1 VRADRLIV
9 VGVVCLLVSP
19 AMAGEIARPDLSSR
33 PALGAA
39 PSWEPPAPSVQTLSN
54 GLRLVVV
61 PRHQVP
67 LVHVAI
73 AVQAG
78 SELDPPSQPGTAA
91 AVARLAEEGGA
102 GARDAA
108 AFGEALSDL
117 GLDLHRIVDE
127 AGVRFS
133 SAVTRDRLEPA
144 LALLADLVARPR
156 LSPEEWPAVRAR
168 LVSELLH
175 EEAEPREVA
184 EAELARAIYGDH
196 PYGHRSLGTRASLDA
211 LTTPVLRAFYDERW
225 GPRTTSVVLVGDVTP
240 EAGRALVEKALGGW
254 KAKAAP
260 ATVAA
265 APARA
270 KGRRIVI
277 VDRPGATQSEVRVG
291 HLGAAW
297 DTPDLVALELLE
309 TVLGGSFTSRLV
321 QNLREKHGWTY
332 GAQAEW
338 TLRRA
343 AGTFMVRA
351 AIRTD
356 ATAPAVREIL
366 SEIAGMRAP
375 IPTAELQKA
384 RALARQKQLE
394 RWASSQMAA
403 LMVAE
408 LLLADRTPELLRSIY
423 RGLDGL
429 DGAALGAAAARQL
442 APEALTVVIV
452 GDRARVLPALRA
464 AGLQP
469 TE

>member
-1 VRADRLIV
+1 MRADRLMVI
-9 VGVVCLLVSP
+9 GALALMASS
-19 AMAGEIARPDLSSR
+19 ATAGEIARPDLTAR

-39 PSWEPPAPSVQTLSN
+39 PSWEPPAPTVQTLAN
-54 GLRLVVV
+54 GLKLVVV

-67 LVHVAI
+67 LVQVAI

-78 SELDPPSQPGTAA
+78 SELDPPATPGTAA
-91 AVARLAEEGGA
+91 AVARLVEEGGA
-102 GARDAA
+102 GARDAS
-108 AFGEALSDL
+108 AFSEALADL
-117 GLDLHRIVDE
+117 GLDLHRLVDE
-127 AGVRFS
+127 SGVRYS
-133 SAVTRDRLEPA
+133 SSVTRDRLDGA
-144 LALLADLVARPR
+144 LALLGDLVARPR
-156 LSPEEWPAVRAR
+156 MAPEEWPAVRGR
-168 LVSELLH
+168 LIAELAH

-196 PYGHRSLGTRASLDA
+196 PYGHRSLGTRASLEA
-211 LTTPVLRAFYDERW
+211 LAAPSLRAFYEERW
-225 GPRTTSVVLVGDVTP
+225 GPRTTSVVLVGDVTA
-240 EAGRALVEKALGGW
+240 EAGRALVEKAFGAWRG
-254 KAKAAP
+254 KAAP

-270 KGRRIVI
+270 AGRRIIV
-277 VDRPGATQSEVRVG
+277 VDRPGAPQSEVRVG

-297 DTPDLVALELLE
+297 DTPDLAALELLE

-338 TLRRA
+338 TMRRA
-343 AGTFMVRA
+343 TGTFMVRA

-375 IPTAELQKA
+375 VPAAELQKA

-403 LMVAE
+403 LTVAE
-408 LLLADRTPELLRSIY
+408 LLLADRTPELLRTLY
-423 RGLDGL
+423 RGLDGI
-429 DGAALGAAAARQL
+429 DGAALGGAAARQL
-442 APEALTVVIV
+442 APDALTVVIV
-452 GDRARVLPALRA
+452 GDRARVLPALKA